1 MPVALISLTLVVMTV
16 AAVQVYKI
24 LALNC
29 LVSAYMLSSLY
40 LFGIKQGDLQ
50 VRCSALLTPS
60 SSAIDTSSSMVTP
73 LPPYLRLA
81 SFSPVQMTLLGLSV
95 AVLFFFVSRAEPL
108 EVLSAE
114 RPPSRIFCAQVG
126 TSPDPYPTARNQLL
140 SSWCCPFVSLPILC
154 YRSIPSLCADPPC
167 FVSRCRCACRWC
179 CSSSC
184 T

>member
-1 MPVALISLTLVVMTV
+1 MTV

-50 VRCSALLTPS
+50 VRYSAPLAPCPRV
-60 SSAIDTSSSMVTP
+60 INTSSSVIPP
-73 LPPYLRLA
+73 LPPSPPVA
-81 SFSPVQMTLLGLSV
+81 SPLIPVQMTLLGLSV

-126 TSPDPYPTARNQLL
+126 PSRGPYLAVRN
-140 SSWCCPFVSLPILC
+140 
-154 YRSIPSLCADPPC
+154 
-167 FVSRCRCACRWC
+167 
-179 CSSSC
+179 
-184 T
+184 